1 MHSLPGVEFILQR
14 NALTRPLWAPFL
26 EQALT
31 LTLSLTL
38 PYPALPRATPQPHST
53 LTLTH

>member
-26 EQALT
+26 EQAPSASPHPYLYPT
-31 LTLSLTL
+31 LPCLEQALSLTL
-38 PYPALPRATPQPHST
+38 P
-53 LTLTH
+53 